1 METVT
6 FRPACL
12 SHRFVS
18 SSKGIVHSPLYP
30 SFPFRRLPSE
40 AHRRRMQNTND
51 MWYLNGRDICAIQTG
66 ASLAGVV
73 PVTNTCKLPVQ
84 KMCYCHLWS
93 SKHCSSMQSSSLV
106 FCKPPIQ
113 NLSNWTIKDFVS
125 AMKHKYPS
133 VQIKNCFK
141 IIFFYYIPF
150 EELLR
155 VLICA
160 IAITRSINWNWHLY
174 YL

>member
-40 AHRRRMQNTND
+40 AHSRRMQNTND

-66 ASLAGVV
+66 ASLAGVA

-93 SKHCSSMQSSSLV
+93 SKHCSSIQSSSLV

-113 NLSNWTIKDFVS
+113 NLINWTIKRLRQCNE
-125 AMKHKYPS
+125 A
-133 VQIKNCFK
+133 K
-141 IIFFYYIPF
+141 ISQCANQKLLSFFFFYYIPF
-150 EELLR
+150 EE
-155 VLICA
+155 
-160 IAITRSINWNWHLY
+160 
-174 YL
+174 